1 MNDDFE
7 LAVVE
12 QVEPK
17 TYRPP
22 AYLDEQNITPD
33 TFIINFA
40 KFLPMYIA
48 KNRPAADTM
57 STYETAIRLFFKWCN
72 ENNMHPL
79 AVRDFQMRLYIQH
92 LENNQKL
99 SSSTVRLKMEA
110 IRAFYNM
117 ATKMNFIKANPCDDI
132 PLPAIKVASD
142 EDFKYYTLEQLGEI
156 CDTFLVQEPAT
167 CARNTLIVY
176 LMGVEGLRRVE
187 VMRLNDEESTTS
199 ASAS

>member
-48 KNRPAADTM
+48 KNRPATDTM

-79 AVRDFQMRLYIQH
+79 AVRSTPVIGVGSLSAKFLMTLSHSTDIYFYLLLQSRPQKLKFPKASGPRRMFRHPPGAAALHHRDKFFYLSCQMRFM
-92 LENNQKL
+92 KL
-99 SSSTVRLKMEA
+99 R
-110 IRAFYNM
+110 
-117 ATKMNFIKANPCDDI
+117 
-132 PLPAIKVASD
+132 
-142 EDFKYYTLEQLGEI
+142 
-156 CDTFLVQEPAT
+156 
-167 CARNTLIVY
+167 
-176 LMGVEGLRRVE
+176 
-187 VMRLNDEESTTS
+187 
-199 ASAS
+199 

>member
-1 MNDDFE
+1 MTDEFE

-22 AYLDEQNITPD
+22 AYLDEQNISAD

-57 STYETAIRLFFKWCN
+57 STYETAIRLFFRWCK
-72 ENNMHPL
+72 ENQMHPL

-92 LENNQKL
+92 LENSQKL
-99 SSSTVRLKMEA
+99 DSEA
-110 IRAFYNM
+110 Q
-117 ATKMNFIKANPCDDI
+117 DG
-132 PLPAIKVASD
+132 SH
-142 EDFKYYTLEQLGEI
+142 Q
-156 CDTFLVQEPAT
+156 
-167 CARNTLIVY
+167 
-176 LMGVEGLRRVE
+176 GL
-187 VMRLNDEESTTS
+187 L
-199 ASAS
+199 